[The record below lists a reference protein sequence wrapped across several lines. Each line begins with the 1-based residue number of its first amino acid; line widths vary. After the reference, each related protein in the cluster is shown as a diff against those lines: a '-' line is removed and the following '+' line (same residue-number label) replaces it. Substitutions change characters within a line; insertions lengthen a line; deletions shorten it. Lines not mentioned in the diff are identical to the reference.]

1 METIGAPSTPLF
13 SPAASTMPTVR
24 VMTIE
29 KGVTHVAATAVGAK
43 TALQEKTQRSA
54 IRQLL
59 VLFRSRSTDSTPV
72 MLPHC
77 RPPDSGILTRWRRIQ
92 QGEK

>member
-29 KGVTHVAATAVGAK
+29 KGVTHVAATAVGAN
-43 TALQEKTQRSA
+43 TALQREN
-54 IRQLL
+54 
-59 VLFRSRSTDSTPV
+59 STFSDSTV
-72 MLPHC
+72 ARSL
-77 RPPDSGILTRWRRIQ
+77 
-92 QGEK
+92 